1 MTTSLANGRAE
12 GRAYA
17 ATMWSLDVRNP
28 RCFRRRFARL
38 SGSFLANYEASN
50 PLMDDRRHAQ
60 SGSPGT
66 DGAVMGSERDE
77 RHDGEGPGAP
87 SPDALLVRLDE
98 RQLDVL
104 RRVGREW
111 GRVCGNPEVWRRALP
126 VDPSLDGYP
135 DPTDIRPTRF
145 GRFVRVQSGSMP
157 VTASASEIGVPSSR
171 LGRIGYGVR
180 RGLLGPPLRSTA
192 IARERMRK
200 LVALP
205 VLSADALSS
214 VAYGPEAMLAI
225 LVLGGTAGL
234 NYSLPIAAT
243 IAFLM
248 LAVGV
253 SYRQTIRAYPH
264 GGGSYIV
271 ASDNLGRVPGLIAAA
286 GLMTDYILTVAVSVA
301 SGLEAITSAIPSL
314 SADTVP
320 IGVGVIV
327 VLLAGN
333 LRGVRQAGMLFA
345 APTYLFIVAIFV
357 LVAVGLIDSAG
368 HGFHPTPRPPL
379 SATEA
384 VGALLVLRAFA
395 SGSTAMTGIEAI
407 SNAVPVFKPVEWRN
421 ARTTLTWM
429 VGLLIVLFAGT
440 IAMVQLEG
448 IVPNAHETVLSE
460 IAHRSFG
467 SGFMYPVTQAATA
480 AILLLAANTAYND
493 FPRVLFLLAR
503 DFQAPRLFLRMGDR
517 LAFSNGI
524 LLLSLAAGV
533 IYVAFG
539 GKTGP
544 LIPLYAVG
552 VFLAFTLSQS
562 GMVVHWWRLRDP
574 HWCRSM
580 AFNVTGALLSAA
592 VFITAG
598 ITKFTSG
605 AWVSLVAVGLVMLLA
620 TSIRRHY
627 QMVGKAIALHP
638 HRIEL
643 PRHMVTPNVRAGAGT
658 ARPDAEQRD
667 AAQQT
672 RAGDAESE
680 ETPEEIHHLV
690 LVPVASLDLAS
701 MRALAYAASLQQPVL
716 ALHVSPTEEEAERFG
731 DYWSTWGDHL
741 PLEVVVSPYR
751 AIVAPMINYIES
763 QHRLHPELTLT
774 VILPEIVVR
783 HWWQR
788 VLHNRMA
795 PRLRRALRHIP
806 KIVIATVPFHLPR

>member
-1 MTTSLANGRAE
+1 M
-12 GRAYA
+12 
-17 ATMWSLDVRNP
+17 DVRRDAQP
-28 RCFRRRFARL
+28 GSAG
-38 SGSFLANYEASN
+38 SGEAVK
-50 PLMDDRRHAQ
+50 
-60 SGSPGT
+60 
-66 DGAVMGSERDE
+66 DGERDE
-77 RHDGEGPGAP
+77 RRDGDGPAAP

-98 RQLDVL
+98 RQLGIL

-126 VDPSLDGYP
+126 VDPSLESYP
-135 DPTDIRPTRF
+135 DPTEIRPTRF
-145 GRFVRVQSGSMP
+145 GRLVSVQSESTLAG
-157 VTASASEIGVPSSR
+157 TSASEIAVPSSQ
-171 LGRIGYGVR
+171 LGRIGRELR

-234 NYSLPIAAT
+234 SYSLPIAAT

-271 ASDNLGRVPGLIAAA
+271 ASDNLGPIPGLIAAA

-333 LRGVRQAGMLFA
+333 LRGVRQAGLLFA
-345 APTYLFIVAIFV
+345 APTYAFIFAMFV

-379 SATEA
+379 NATEA

-460 IAHRSFG
+460 IAHHSFG

-533 IYVAFG
+533 IYVAFS

-562 GMVVHWWRLRDP
+562 GMVVHWWRRRDP
-574 HWCRSM
+574 HWRRSM
-580 AFNVTGALLSAA
+580 AFNATGALLSAA
-592 VFITAG
+592 VFVTAG

-605 AWVSLVAVGLVMLLA
+605 AWVSLLAVGLVIALA

-638 HRIEL
+638 HTIEL
-643 PRHMVTPNVRAGAGT
+643 PGHPITPSVRAGAGAGT
-658 ARPDAEQRD
+658 APVGPDAGQRD
-667 AAQQT
+667 TAQQT
-672 RAGDAESE
+672 LVGDAESE

-716 ALHVSPTEEEAERFG
+716 ALHVSPTEEEGERFG
-731 DYWSTWGDHL
+731 AYWSTWGDHL
-741 PLEVVVSPYR
+741 PLELVVSPYR

-763 QHRLHPELTLT
+763 QHRLHPDLTLT

-788 VLHNRMA
+788 ILHNRMA

-806 KIVIATVPFHLPR
+806 KLVITTVPFHLPN